1 MQKQLSEGFIKKDVM
16 RNFAEFAGKNL
27 CQNLFLVFSCQ
38 FCETCKITFFA
49 EQHRTTASEY
59 SREHCI
65 VNETVNYDTKT
76 KALEVSK
83 NSNKTFF
90 TEHDPQ
96 NCSDPRPITS
106 LNE

>member
-1 MQKQLSEGFIKKDVM
+1 MPESLFWCFLV
-16 RNFAEFAGKNL
+16 NFAKL
-27 CQNLFLVFSCQ
+27 CM
-38 FCETCKITFFA
+38 ITFFA

-83 NSNKTFF
+83 NGNKTFF